1 MLQVVTLGLLPEQL
15 NEVAVCFYLFIIF
28 LLLLFSQQVLCCSL
42 LTFSFQ
48 PLHPARMGLLN
59 RQHTVLFCAQMGLW
73 YTGCEV

>member
-15 NEVAVCFYLFIIF
+15 NEAAVFFF
-28 LLLLFSQQVLCCSL
+28 LLLLFSQQVLCRSL

-59 RQHTVLFCAQMGLW
+59 RQHTVLFCAQMGL
-73 YTGCEV
+73 